1 MHIFIAGATGAAG
14 RALIPLLI
22 KHGHT
27 VTGTSRSAAKGAEL
41 RALGAIPAVM
51 DGLDKAS
58 VKAAV
63 EEAQPDVIVHQMTAL
78 SGINTMNIDKAF
90 QTTNRLRTEGT
101 RYLLDAMPP
110 GTLFIAASFAGWPY
124 ARTGGPIKTESDP
137 LDPAPPK
144 GIRETHRAIREL
156 EAQTVEA
163 GGIVLRYGG
172 FYGPGT
178 GLAPDGEQTA
188 MIRKRKIPL
197 VGSGEGVWGFLHTDD
212 LATSTLAAIER
223 GRRGEIYNIVDDEP
237 APVREWLP
245 FLASSIGAPAP
256 RKIPAWLVRLIASP
270 AAVMMMTSARGASN
284 AKAKRELQ
292 WAPTHPTWREGML
305 RQGEWADRR
314 ARAAA

>member
-14 RALIPLLI
+14 RALIPLLT

-27 VTGTSRSAAKGAEL
+27 VTGTSRSAAKAEEL

-63 EEAQPDVIVHQMTAL
+63 EEARPDVIVHQMTAL

-90 QTTNRLRTEGT
+90 ETTNRLRIDGT
-101 RYLLDAMPP
+101 RYLLDAMPA
-110 GTLFIAASFAGWPY
+110 GALFIAASFAGWPY
-124 ARTGGPIKTESDP
+124 ARTGGLIKTEADP
-137 LDPAPPK
+137 LDPEPPK
-144 GIRETHRAIREL
+144 GIRATHAAIRQL
-156 EAQTVEA
+156 EKQTVGA

-178 GLAPDGEQTA
+178 GLGPDGEQTT

-197 VGSGEGVWGFLHTDD
+197 VGGGNGVWAFLHTDD
-212 LATSTLAAIER
+212 LATATLAAIEH
-223 GRRGEIYNIVDDEP
+223 GKRGEIYNIVDDEP

-245 FLASSIGAPAP
+245 YLAKSIGAPAP
-256 RKIPAWLVRLIASP
+256 RKVPAWLVRIIASP

-292 WAPTHPTWREGML
+292 WTPTHPSW
-305 RQGEWADRR
+305 RQGLLGQRDGADRG